1 MSATTALVTG
11 ASRGIGA
18 AIAEY
23 LKSEGWDVLTPSRS
37 ELDLAD
43 VESIQAYVSA
53 LPEVF
58 GLVLNAGI
66 NEPRLMQDIDDLT
79 WQHIQET
86 NTTSAF
92 RLIKALAPR
101 MAAASGGRIV
111 AVSSAYSE
119 RTRSGRAAYSASKAA
134 LEALVRSTALE
145 FASTGVLAN
154 AVAPGFVD
162 TELTRA
168 NNDPATI
175 AALLERVPV
184 GRLATPEEIAS
195 TVGFLL
201 SPSNTYITGQTIA
214 VDGGWSIT

>member
-1 MSATTALVTG
+1 MSTTTALVTG
-11 ASRGIGA
+11 ASRGVGA
-18 AIAEY
+18 AIADH
-23 LKSEGWDVLTPSRS
+23 LRSEGWEVLTPGRT

-43 VESIQAYVSA
+43 VASIQGYVST

-66 NEPRLMQDIDDLT
+66 NEPQSIQDMDTHT
-79 WQHIQET
+79 WQQIQDT

-92 RLIKALAPR
+92 QLIRALAPR
-101 MAAASGGRIV
+101 MATASGGRIV

-119 RTRSGRAAYSASKAA
+119 RARTGRAAYSASKAA

-145 FASTGVLAN
+145 FASARVLAN

-175 AALLERVPV
+175 ATLLERVPV
-184 GRLATPEEIAS
+184 GRLATPGEVAA

-201 SPSNTYITGQTIA
+201 SPSNSYITGQTIA
-214 VDGGWSIT
+214 IDGGWSIT